1 MTTSDM
7 PEPIGSVSRLAA
19 LESAIG
25 DALPVAIWILISH
38 FTFSGMA
45 LQGGE

>member
-1 MTTSDM
+1 MTAHDM
-7 PEPIGSVSRLAA
+7 PEPIGSVSRLAT

-25 DALPVAIWILISH
+25 DALPVAIWTVISH
-38 FTFSGMA
+38 STPSGMS

>member
-7 PEPIGSVSRLAA
+7 PEPIGSVPRLAT

-25 DALPVAIWILISH
+25 DLRR
-38 FTFSGMA
+38 
-45 LQGGE
+45 GE

>member
-19 LESAIG
+19 LESAID
-25 DALPVAIWILISH
+25 DALPVAIWTVISH
-38 FTFSGMA
+38 FTPSGMP